1 MNIFE
6 DTDLGPGAFDD
17 DNAFD
22 LLQELERNTPD
33 EIRRQRAHFR
43 VAVKA
48 HVTLQPANASQM
60 LKFKMQ
66 GTTGDLSEGGCR
78 ILFPLP
84 VHVGDIYRLEFDRG
98 QLDLPLTFARCVR
111 CHLLREDAFEA
122 GFTFFAPIAM
132 PANLYAAGGQNF
144 E

>member
-1 MNIFE
+1 MELFE
-6 DTDLGPGAFDD
+6 NTDPIGDALND

-43 VAVKA
+43 VAIKV
-48 HVTLQPANASQM
+48 HVTLQPANASQV

-66 GTTGDLSEGGCR
+66 GTTGDLSQGGCR

-84 VHVGDIYRLEFDRG
+84 VHVGDIYRLEFDRR
-98 QLDLPLTFARCVR
+98 QLDMPLTFARCVR
-111 CHLLREDAFEA
+111 CHLLREDAYEA
-122 GFTFFAPIAM
+122 GFAFFSPIAM
-132 PANLYAAGGQNF
+132 PRTCALA
-144 E
+144 EHES